1 MSVKGYIRYKEDV
14 SELYETIGRLISS
27 GVSSEEIVMAE
38 NPAQAIAG
46 LQAGDRLLVYS
57 LYELANGLPSLMRLL
72 GTVAQREAVVKS
84 LDEPWLDMESAHV
97 DWPKF
102 FEGLALFGS
111 KAVGARTK
119 QGLTQAARNGSKLGR
134 PAGPSPGMAVKYQ
147 EGLKRYKEG
156 GTLSGIAQELGFNRI
171 CFAKWM
177 DENYPGL
184 RKRNAKRKQS

>member
-1 MSVKGYIRYKEDV
+1 MSLKGYIRYKDDV

-38 NPAQAIAG
+38 NPAQAIAD

-72 GTVAQREAVVKS
+72 GSVAQREAVVKS

-111 KAVGARTK
+111 RAVGARTR
-119 QGLTQAARNGSKLGR
+119 QGLSQAAKNGSKLGR
-134 PAGPSPGMAVKYQ
+134 PAGPSPGMAIKYQ

-184 RKRNAKRKQS
+184 RKRNARRKQS

>member
-1 MSVKGYIRYKEDV
+1 MSLKGYIRYKDDV

-38 NPAQAIAG
+38 NPAQAIAD

-72 GTVAQREAVVKS
+72 GSVAQREAVVKS

-111 KAVGARTK
+111 RAVGARTR
-119 QGLTQAARNGSKLGR
+119 QGLSQAAKNGSKLGR
-134 PAGPSPGMAVKYQ
+134 PAGPSPGMAIKYQ
-147 EGLKRYKEG
+147 EGLKRYKKG

-184 RKRNAKRKQS
+184 RKRNARRKQS